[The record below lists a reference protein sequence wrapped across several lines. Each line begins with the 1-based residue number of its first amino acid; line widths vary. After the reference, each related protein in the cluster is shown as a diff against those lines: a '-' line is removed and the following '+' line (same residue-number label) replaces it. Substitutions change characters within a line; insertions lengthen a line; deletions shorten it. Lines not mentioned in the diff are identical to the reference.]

1 MLLKNQ
7 ETKTKNKIMK
17 KIFKELVSD
26 ANEINEQTFVGVV
39 AFFAMVFILI
49 VDVITGIWGKELII
63 KEFIFDGFMIIT
75 LGVFGITT
83 AGRIMSNKKN
93 NQDEDNKDSESRD

>member
-1 MLLKNQ
+1 
-7 ETKTKNKIMK
+7 MK

-26 ANEINEQTFVGVV
+26 ANEINEQSFVGVV

-75 LGVFGITT
+75 LGAFGITT
-83 AGRIMSNKKN
+83 VGKIMSSKKDKK
-93 NQDEDNKDSESRD
+93 DEASEEAID